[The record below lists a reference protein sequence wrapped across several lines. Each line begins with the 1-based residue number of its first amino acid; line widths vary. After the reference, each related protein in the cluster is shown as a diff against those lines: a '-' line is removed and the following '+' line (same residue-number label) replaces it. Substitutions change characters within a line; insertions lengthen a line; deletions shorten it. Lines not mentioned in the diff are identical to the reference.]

1 METEKKIFVESV
13 SSNRSNEINAFLLN
27 CRIIAGAVRVG
38 DQICLDFSKGIEMTI
53 PIDEIEVLDGQLI
66 QIKVHC
72 EDDGEIDFLCGL
84 NLSDQILKI
93 D

>member
-1 METEKKIFVESV
+1 
-13 SSNRSNEINAFLLN
+13 
-27 CRIIAGAVRVG
+27 
-38 DQICLDFSKGIEMTI
+38 MTI